1 MTVVACAICGS
12 VFAAV
17 TQDVLAHDKSVL
29 FDPEISRSVIGY
41 RTGWVTSLMRASTRL
56 GSTLVLAIVVVV
68 IGGYFLA
75 GKRRDWRPGLLLVC
89 SLAGANALCRVVKP
103 LVGRSGPPDP
113 FHLVTATATGSSFP
127 SEHPTAFPSG
137 HVTAG
142 VAVWGMVAVLLGSG
156 SQQRAVSAGLG
167 AASVSLLVGLSRV
180 YIGVHWWTDV
190 VGGYAL
196 GGFWL
201 CLVVS
206 VMLVRRDQRTVA
218 RRPAR
223 ADSTD

>member
-1 MTVVACAICGS
+1 MTVVAGAICGS

-17 TQDVLAHDKSVL
+17 TQDVLANDRSVL
-29 FDPEISRSVIGY
+29 VDPGISRSVIGY
-41 RTGWVTSLMRASTRL
+41 RTGWVTSLMRATTRL
-56 GSTLVLAIVVVV
+56 GSTLVLATIVLA
-68 IGGYFLA
+68 IGSYFLA

-113 FHLVTATATGSSFP
+113 FHLVTATGSSFT

-137 HVTAG
+137 HVTAA
-142 VAVWGMVAVLLGSG
+142 VAVWGMVAILLGSG
-156 SQQRAVSAGLG
+156 SQRRAVSAWFG
-167 AASVSLLVGLSRV
+167 AAIVVLLVGGSRV
-180 YIGVHWWTDV
+180 YLGVHWWTDV

-206 VMLVRRDQRTVA
+206 VMLVLRDQRTVA
-218 RRPAR
+218 QRPVPADAR
-223 ADSTD
+223 D